1 MNKNETL
8 KISTNEMNW
17 LISIELC
24 DKERD
29 GQFIQELTKENFYD
43 YLNKTIG
50 WNENRHREEPKFPER
65 YLMLFHENDPIG
77 FMSLRNQPNCL
88 YLQTLQLIQ
97 QYRGRGIGTAL
108 MKFIEDTTIRR
119 AKDKIQLRVFKDNPV
134 QSLYRRIEFKI
145 VEDEGWCFLMEKVLE
160 TG

>member
-77 FMSLRNQPNCL
+77 FMSLRN
-88 YLQTLQLIQ
+88 
-97 QYRGRGIGTAL
+97 
-108 MKFIEDTTIRR
+108 
-119 AKDKIQLRVFKDNPV
+119 
-134 QSLYRRIEFKI
+134 
-145 VEDEGWCFLMEKVLE
+145 
-160 TG
+160 

>member
-1 MNKNETL
+1 M
-8 KISTNEMNW
+8 
-17 LISIELC
+17 
-24 DKERD
+24 
-29 GQFIQELTKENFYD
+29 
-43 YLNKTIG
+43 
-50 WNENRHREEPKFPER
+50 
-65 YLMLFHENDPIG
+65 
-77 FMSLRNQPNCL
+77 
-88 YLQTLQLIQ
+88 IQ

>member
-1 MNKNETL
+1 
-8 KISTNEMNW
+8 
-17 LISIELC
+17 
-24 DKERD
+24 
-29 GQFIQELTKENFYD
+29 
-43 YLNKTIG
+43 
-50 WNENRHREEPKFPER
+50 
-65 YLMLFHENDPIG
+65 
-77 FMSLRNQPNCL
+77 
-88 YLQTLQLIQ
+88 
-97 QYRGRGIGTAL
+97 